1 MTINQNRFVAL
12 PYYIRYFVVT
22 ASINTDQGFRK
33 LIVPQVIN
41 QNQSMKQTNQAKS
54 TGRRFVLIK
63 LQWSNDFRFAKNI
76 IVSLASTVKFDWT
89 MCNTCFRHNVC
100 LPVNVPSQDH
110 ITHGVHYEILSWDT
124 LVKWYNCT
132 SPRI

>member
-1 MTINQNRFVAL
+1 MTCFDTKEVKTTSLMFKYSIINDYKNRFVAL

-63 LQWSNDFRFAKNI
+63 LQ
-76 IVSLASTVKFDWT
+76 
-89 MCNTCFRHNVC
+89 
-100 LPVNVPSQDH
+100 
-110 ITHGVHYEILSWDT
+110 
-124 LVKWYNCT
+124 
-132 SPRI
+132 